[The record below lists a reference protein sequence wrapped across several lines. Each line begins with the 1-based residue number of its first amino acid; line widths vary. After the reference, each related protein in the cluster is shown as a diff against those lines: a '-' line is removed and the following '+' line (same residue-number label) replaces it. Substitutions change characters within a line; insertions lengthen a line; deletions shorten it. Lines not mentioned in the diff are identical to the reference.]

1 MKERSKKVEQNENK
15 KLKKTSNQKVKK
27 IKETVKAKNP
37 WLIVENSQKKN
48 Y

>member
-37 WLIVENSQKKN
+37 
-48 Y
+48 